1 MSPEQRL
8 EIAVDIATHAGRL
21 IVEARE
27 EGDFGHRYKTNGQ
40 ELVTDIDVEVDT
52 YIGERLEA
60 SFPREQRLS
69 EELAPDREVLE
80 QPRDLW
86 VVDPID
92 GTVNFA
98 HGLHHVAVSIGWVSG
113 GHLKVGVVHA
123 PFLDETFTALA
134 GRGAWRNGEPI
145 RVSRA
150 RDLSRCLVG
159 TGFPY
164 RHDSRPPLMRRLMAV
179 LTHCQDVRR
188 AGSAALDLCAVACG
202 RLDAYYESVSP
213 WDLAAGLLIAREA
226 GARTGHLYP
235 GPGGIP
241 EDLYGENLLVAT
253 PGIHDELGDLLRR
266 ADASDLGKV

>member
-21 IVEARE
+21 IVEARDA
-27 EGDFGHRYKTNGQ
+27 GGFGQRYKHGQ
-40 ELVTDIDVEVDT
+40 ELVTDTDVEVDT
-52 YIGERLEA
+52 YIEERLQA
-60 SFPREQRLS
+60 SFPEEARLS
-69 EELAPDREVLE
+69 EELAPDREALE
-80 QPRDLW
+80 HPRDLW

-113 GHLKVGVVHA
+113 GRLRVGVVHA
-123 PFLDETFTALA
+123 PFLGETYTALA
-134 GRGAWRNGEPI
+134 GRGAWCNGEPM
-145 RVSRA
+145 RVSRT
-150 RDLSRCLVG
+150 RELSRALVG

-164 RHDSRPPLMRRLMAV
+164 RRDSRPPLMRRLMAV
-179 LTHCQDVRR
+179 LSRCQDVRR
-188 AGSAALDLCAVACG
+188 AGSAALDLCAVASG
-202 RLDAYYESVSP
+202 RLDAYYESITP

-253 PGIHDELGDLLRR
+253 PALHEPLGELLRH
-266 ADASDLGKV
+266 ADASELGQL